1 MGWFD
6 KVGELAPG
14 KFANMVAVSGDPL
27 QDIATLEHAKFVVKG
42 GVIVR
47 NEFAS
52 GR

>member
-1 MGWFD
+1 MTKSGN
-6 KVGELAPG
+6 LPPG